1 MKNGKRRIC
10 GCVHF
15 QTEEQ
20 KKHIFRI
27 LLFSK
32 FHHKLQLT
40 FAGKEIPT
48 LPQRI
53 TDKGTT
59 KERSSTAISPPKEAP
74 KQKQKKQ
81 KLPTAISPKA
91 KSDSRQKIPSSVS
104 DRKTEKQS
112 TAKRSAGCLSKASS
126 CASDE
131 RSFAAGPKLQT
142 AVFLFVTFFF
152 LPPKRKSQSKPK
164 EKVRTRANNKQNR

>member
-1 MKNGKRRIC
+1 MDVFIFRQK
-10 GCVHF
+10 
-15 QTEEQ
+15 EQ
-20 KKHIFRI
+20 KKHIFQI

-53 TDKGTT
+53 TSKGTKKRT
-59 KERSSTAISPPKEAP
+59 KLRSDFAPKEAP
-74 KQKQKKQ
+74 KQKNGSKSKE
-81 KLPTAISPKA
+81 A
-91 KSDSRQKIPSSVS
+91 KTPHSDFAKGEERQPPKIPSSVS
-104 DRKTEKQS
+104 DRKAEKQS
-112 TAKRSAGCLSKASS
+112 TAKRSAGCLSEASS

-152 LPPKRKSQSKPK
+152 LPPKRKSKSKPK
-164 EKVRTRANNKQNR
+164 EKVRASKQ

>member
-1 MKNGKRRIC
+1 MKNEKRETKNLWMCSFLDRRTKETY
-10 GCVHF
+10 F
-15 QTEEQ
+15 SNPL
-20 KKHIFRI
+20 IFRI
-27 LLFSK
+27 SS
-32 FHHKLQLT
+32 QT
-40 FAGKEIPT
+40 PT

-53 TDKGTT
+53 TDKRTT
-59 KERSSTAISPPKEAP
+59 KRTKFRSDFAP
-74 KQKQKKQ
+74 KQKKEQ

-91 KSDSRQKIPSSVS
+91 KSDSPQKIPSSVS
-104 DRKTEKQS
+104 DRKAEKQS

-152 LPPKRKSQSKPK
+152 LPPKRKSKSK
-164 EKVRTRANNKQNR
+164 Q

>member
-1 MKNGKRRIC
+1 MCSFLDRRTKETY
-10 GCVHF
+10 F
-15 QTEEQ
+15 SNPL
-20 KKHIFRI
+20 IFRI
-27 LLFSK
+27 SS
-32 FHHKLQLT
+32 QT
-40 FAGKEIPT
+40 PT

-53 TDKGTT
+53 TDKRTT
-59 KERSSTAISPPKEAP
+59 KRTKFRSDFAP
-74 KQKQKKQ
+74 KQKKKQ

-91 KSDSRQKIPSSVS
+91 KSDQPAQKIPSSVS

-112 TAKRSAGCLSKASS
+112 TAKRSAGCLSEASS

-152 LPPKRKSQSKPK
+152 LAAKRKSKSK
-164 EKVRTRANNKQNR
+164 Q

>member
-1 MKNGKRRIC
+1 MDVFIFRQK
-10 GCVHF
+10 
-15 QTEEQ
+15 EQ
-20 KKHIFRI
+20 KKHIFQI
-27 LLFSK
+27 LLFSE

-53 TDKGTT
+53 TSKGTKKRT
-59 KERSSTAISPPKEAP
+59 KQR
-74 KQKQKKQ
+74 QKKQ

-91 KSDSRQKIPSSVS
+91 KSDSPPKIPSSVS
-104 DRKTEKQS
+104 DWKAEKQS
-112 TAKRSAGCLSKASS
+112 TAKRSAGCLSEASS

-152 LPPKRKSQSKPK
+152 LPPKRKSKSKPK
-164 EKVRTRANNKQNR
+164 EKVKASKQ